1 MKTFKQHL
9 KTEGYKG
16 YVGDAYGVGTQVQNS
31 VEDGSIGA
39 HNISEPEV
47 MERVNAFVSSIGD
60 REYLKPQ
67 HAVDSLKEK
76 LARIGLSFKTEVNLE
91 GKSGTTETGLTQ
103 FGGRFGKDIDGS
115 DINDDGI
122 EQRLGKELKLKIRH
136 ETLDNGSARVYAELV

>member
-1 MKTFKQHL
+1 MKTFKQHI
-9 KTEGYKG
+9 KEYKG
-16 YVGDAYGVGTQVQNS
+16 MYVGDAQGVGTQVQNS
-31 VEDGSIGA
+31 IEDGSIGV
-39 HNISEPEV
+39 HNIHEPAV
-47 MERVNAFVSSIGD
+47 LERVNAFVSSIGE

-76 LARIGLSFKTEVNLE
+76 LARIGLNFKENITIE
-91 GKSGTTETGLTQ
+91 GKSGTAETGLTQ